1 MHRFKIYLK
10 KFLFFLTKLDYKMLF
25 SKYCRA
31 KGTDA
36 NEGLFKKQADIMMIF
51 PLLIGSTI
59 DPCQILLILFRN
71 YRLAS
76 WVG

>member
-1 MHRFKIYLK
+1 M
-10 KFLFFLTKLDYKMLF
+10 DYKILF

-36 NEGLFKKQADIMMIF
+36 NEGLFKKQADIMMRL

-59 DPCQILLILFRN
+59 DPCQILLILFIN
-71 YRLAS
+71 YTDVFKYRMTAGLMGWIMVYGLYA
-76 WVG
+76 